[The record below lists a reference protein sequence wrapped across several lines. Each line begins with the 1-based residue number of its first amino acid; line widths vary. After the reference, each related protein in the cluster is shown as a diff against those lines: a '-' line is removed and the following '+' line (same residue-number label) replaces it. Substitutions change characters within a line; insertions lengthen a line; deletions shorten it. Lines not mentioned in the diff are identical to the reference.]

1 MAKAK
6 KEEDIKMSFKE
17 KVAEYEKKFK
27 KPDDG
32 GIFIPSGSIGYDW
45 GLGGGYKTGRIY
57 ESIAWEGA
65 GKSTMAMHAV
75 AECQKLGYNAAYIDA
90 EHALN
95 KKYAERIGVDWNQLA
110 IYQPSSGEEG
120 FEWGK
125 GLIKTGELRLLII
138 DSTSGMLP
146 KKQMEDPEGT
156 SNLGL
161 HARLMGTAIPKLVDL
176 SSIHNCAVIVI
187 SQFREKIGVIYGSSE
202 TTQGGNALK
211 FWASCRT
218 EFRKELIKEGDDVLG
233 IVSKFKIIKNK
244 IVSPYRIGRIPIK
257 FGEGIQK
264 LEELMILG
272 NQYEVIK
279 KHGDGVKI
287 LKNDQKYTVSE
298 FYSLLNDNE
307 EFKKDIISDITK
319 KMNDDGGNIDITDDT
334 NGGN

>member
-6 KEEDIKMSFKE
+6 KEEDVKMSFKE
-17 KVAEYEKKFK
+17 KCAALDKFYNK
-27 KPDDG
+27 TDKER
-32 GIFIPSGSIGYDW
+32 IFIPTGSIGYDW
-45 GLGGGYKTGRIY
+45 ALGGGYQTGRIY
-57 ESIAWEGA
+57 EFISWEGA
-65 GKSTMAMHAV
+65 GKTTLSLHAV
-75 AECQKLGYNAAYIDA
+75 AECQKLGLNAMYIDA
-90 EHALN
+90 EHALDR
-95 KKYAERIGVDWNQLA
+95 KYAERIGVEWEKMGKF
-110 IYQPSSGEEG
+110 QPDFGEQG
-120 FEWGK
+120 FDYIKSILNNGDVS
-125 GLIKTGELRLLII
+125 LIVI
-138 DSTSGMLP
+138 DSTSGLLP
-146 KKQMEDPEGT
+146 KKMIDDPTGT

-161 HARLMGTAIPKLVDL
+161 HARMLGPEWVKLQTLAD
-176 SSIHNCAVIVI
+176 SGNCAIIVI
-187 SQFREKIGVIYGSSE
+187 SQIREKIGIMFGSPE
-202 TTQGGNALK
+202 TVQGGNALK
-211 FWASCRT
+211 FWASGRT
-218 EFRKELIKEGDDVLG
+218 ELRRELQKEGDDVLG
-233 IVSKFKIIKNK
+233 IIAKFKVIKNK
-244 IVSPYRIGRIPIK
+244 VVSPYRTGRIPIK